1 MREGRS
7 RRPQRGSAAVEFAL
21 VLPLVLV
28 LALAVLQVGLFLK
41 DQLVLVGAARAG
53 AREAAVSPA
62 DQDARAAVLR
72 ASVGLDPEA
81 IEVSIL
87 REGGMGTAVEVT
99 VRYRAPVV
107 VPLVRW
113 LFPEAVTLSATST
126 MRQETEV
133 DG

>member
-1 MREGRS
+1 MRQGPIH
-7 RRPQRGSAAVEFAL
+7 RPQRGSAAVEFAL

-28 LALAVLQVGLFLK
+28 LALAVLQVGLFLE

-62 DQDARAAVLR
+62 DEDARAAALR

-81 IEVSIL
+81 IEVGVL
-87 REGGMGTAVEVT
+87 REGGMGTPVQVT

-113 LFPEAVTLSATST
+113 LFPDVVTLSATAT
-126 MRQETEV
+126 MRQETEE